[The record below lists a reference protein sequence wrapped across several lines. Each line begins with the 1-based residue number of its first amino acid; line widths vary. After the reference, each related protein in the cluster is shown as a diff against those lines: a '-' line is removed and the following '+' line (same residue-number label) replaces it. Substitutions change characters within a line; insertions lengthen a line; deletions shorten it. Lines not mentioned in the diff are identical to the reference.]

1 MRCTHRLLRVVRWAL
16 DKRVVAVLLA
26 VPSAMNRGG
35 VRRIDALDVIT
46 AS

>member
-16 DKRVVAVLLA
+16 DERVIAVQLA
-26 VPSAMNRGG
+26 MPSAMNRGG

>member
-1 MRCTHRLLRVVRWAL
+1 MRCTHRLLRVVRWAF
-16 DKRVVAVLLA
+16 DERVVAVLLA

>member
-1 MRCTHRLLRVVRWAL
+1 MRGAHRLLRVVRWAF
-16 DKRVVAVLLA
+16 DERVVAVLLA
-26 VPSAMNRGG
+26 LPSVMNRGG